1 MHDTHHEGD
10 VRTIHFG
17 IGVRHRLEYDYSIV
31 LIDFILCPYLF
42 LIPRTYNM
50 QHVTYLMKVRYCS
63 GLGICLLCDLG
74 SSVVDISI

>member
-1 MHDTHHEGD
+1 MKGTSELYISASG
-10 VRTIHFG
+10 F
-17 IGVRHRLEYDYSIV
+17 RHRLEYDYSIV